1 MKKYGKRLVAVIVA
15 FVICASLFVVR
26 LVNLQLVNGAAY
38 YKSSSNSV
46 VTKTVVRA
54 ARGDI
59 LDRNCEPIVQSV
71 SQVSVVIN
79 RQKTDDLNATIDAL
93 IGFFEKCE
101 DDYTDTF
108 PVAYTNGAFSFTPA
122 YMQSESLRLS
132 FSKYLASKKIE
143 TADDPLSVMTELF
156 KAYSLTDRDPE
167 RATKIVGVRYEIETG
182 AGGSEYTFAE
192 DVDIKTSTMIE
203 ENKSSLPGVTLITS
217 SAREYTMP
225 GIASHIL
232 GTVGRISAEE
242 YETLSSKGYLF
253 DDIVGKDGIGDNL
266 VKQANDALEAREL
279 IKGRVLE
286 NSMLSPREAAE
297 QLAPLTRSEVVQVI
311 GTKFVLYR
319 PSHNKEK
326 KDRIVLVTDKKQR

>member
-46 VTKTVVRA
+46 VTKTVVKA

-108 PVAYTNGAFSFTPA
+108 PVAYTNGAFSFITITTDHTWCLNPI
-122 YMQSESLRLS
+122 Y
-132 FSKYLASKKIE
+132 SK
-143 TADDPLSVMTELF
+143 
-156 KAYSLTDRDPE
+156 
-167 RATKIVGVRYEIETG
+167 
-182 AGGSEYTFAE
+182 
-192 DVDIKTSTMIE
+192 
-203 ENKSSLPGVTLITS
+203 IT
-217 SAREYTMP
+217 
-225 GIASHIL
+225 I
-232 GTVGRISAEE
+232 
-242 YETLSSKGYLF
+242 
-253 DDIVGKDGIGDNL
+253 
-266 VKQANDALEAREL
+266 
-279 IKGRVLE
+279 
-286 NSMLSPREAAE
+286 
-297 QLAPLTRSEVVQVI
+297 
-311 GTKFVLYR
+311 
-319 PSHNKEK
+319 
-326 KDRIVLVTDKKQR
+326 